1 MVDLPDGVV
10 TFLFTDVE
18 GSTRLWGGSTGHDD
32 GAVRLHDEAIESALE
47 KHDGISVKFIVWRL
61 AELGGLES
69 LQPTSPITR
78 FTDQLIHYLL
88 CVMDSLVEA
97 YDAQC
102 DHGFRPL
109 LGI

>member
-47 KHDGISVKFIVWRL
+47 KHNGISVKPRGEGGRRHYRVEKG
-61 AELGGLES
+61 AESTRAEQGL
-69 LQPTSPITR
+69 T
-78 FTDQLIHYLL
+78 
-88 CVMDSLVEA
+88 LV
-97 YDAQC
+97 
-102 DHGFRPL
+102 
-109 LGI
+109 